1 MRRLKEVQGEL
12 SHETSL
18 RESLEESHNTLL
30 QRVQEMESVV
40 EGERE
45 EVGWFS
51 YKILFKYVN
60 LVGLIHIGVLSY

>member
-51 YKILFKYVN
+51 YKICF
-60 LVGLIHIGVLSY
+60 